1 MTAERDRMAEW
12 VRLNDESKR
21 LEVRIER
28 MQQARQRLID
38 RLQKLE
44 DEQLLA
50 SLANGTGACVIS

>member
-21 LEVRIER
+21 LDVRIER